1 MLVLSRKVGERIMV
15 GDNIAVV
22 INRIAGN
29 RVTIGIEA
37 PENVAILRGEL
48 ENVKNEFKPE
58 QEREQRPRVAPTGAA
73 QGSGYVRDFE
83 APLLA
88 FRSVR

>member
-1 MLVLSRKVGERIMV
+1 MLVLSRKEGERIMV

-37 PENVAILRGEL
+37 PESVSILRGEL
-48 ENVKNEFKPE
+48 DDARREFCEVPKANA
-58 QEREQRPRVAPTGAA
+58 RTRSATGDCSR
-73 QGSGYVRDFE
+73 QFH

-88 FRSVR
+88 FRSAR

>member
-29 RVTIGIEA
+29 RVVVGIEA
-37 PENVAILRGEL
+37 PENVSILRGEL
-48 ENVKNEFKPE
+48 EEVKREFQAVEKDDKPTV
-58 QEREQRPRVAPTGAA
+58 PA
-73 QGSGYVRDFE
+73 QGGGGARDFHG
-83 APLLA
+83 PLLA
-88 FRSVR
+88 FRSAH

>member
-1 MLVLSRKVGERIMV
+1 MLVLSRKEGERIMV

-22 INRIAGN
+22 ISRIAGN

-37 PENVAILRGEL
+37 PENVSILRGEL
-48 ENVKNEFKPE
+48 DDAKREFREKPKANACT
-58 QEREQRPRVAPTGAA
+58 RSAAAGKSPR
-73 QGSGYVRDFE
+73 QFH

-88 FRSVR
+88 YRSAQ

>member
-1 MLVLSRKVGERIMV
+1 MLVLSRKEGERIMV

-22 INRIAGN
+22 INRISGN

-37 PENVAILRGEL
+37 PENVSILRGEL
-48 ENVKNEFKPE
+48 DDAKREFRDEPKAN
-58 QEREQRPRVAPTGAA
+58 PRTRSAA
-73 QGSGYVRDFE
+73 AGDYPRDFH

-88 FRSVR
+88 FRSAQ